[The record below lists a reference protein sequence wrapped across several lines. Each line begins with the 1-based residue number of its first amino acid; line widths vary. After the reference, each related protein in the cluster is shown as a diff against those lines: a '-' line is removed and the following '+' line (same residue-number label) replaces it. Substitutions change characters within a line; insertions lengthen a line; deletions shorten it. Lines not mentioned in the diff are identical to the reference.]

1 MDKENPFKL
10 ALEAFTEN
18 KSAEATR
25 NMIKSNPDFAKTA
38 TVAEKFDNLLIK
50 KFYKL
55 LQYGMLIR
63 ANELELERMKKNG
76 EANPEKEAA
85 LTAAAAAAEAEHKK
99 LSDYLEKEIDYEVVP
114 IRKLVYIQLCC
125 GLNMAEY
132 LKAHP
137 EKLKSC

>member
-1 MDKENPFKL
+1 MSDSGR
-10 ALEAFTEN
+10 A
-18 KSAEATR
+18 SAR
-25 NMIKSNPDFAKTA
+25 
-38 TVAEKFDNLLIK
+38 
-50 KFYKL
+50 
-55 LQYGMLIR
+55 
-63 ANELELERMKKNG
+63 
-76 EANPEKEAA
+76 A